1 MAREGRPIKLRVDGD
16 GSMNASDVAAP
27 RRLRLETATAEIETT
42 RSHLVAL
49 RHGALALGAALA
61 TALAFCLDERF
72 QWPWLVLGWVAMVPW
87 LAVLDGVGSARAAVR
102 HGLLMALLFT
112 VVTFNWFADS
122 IHAYTGA
129 PWIVGV
135 LFMAL
140 LAPILEPQFITFAL
154 ARHLARR
161 HGGALGVWRGVFV
174 GACVYAGTD
183 WFWPKLFGDT
193 LGYGV
198 YPSVWMRQA
207 ADVGGVHGLT
217 FLLVVSNECVLLSLR
232 ALAPGQRRNALAPAA
247 CVIAIVLM
255 LLGYGAVR
263 YGEFHDRADADRAV
277 TAGLIQ
283 ADMSHYNEMAAEL
296 GTYEGM
302 RRILDTHFALSTQAM
317 KRAPLDFLVW
327 PETVYPTTFGSPK
340 SADGA
345 AFDRELGGF
354 VNATGIPLVFGAYD
368 AEGGDEYNAAMFLE
382 PVQSGKVSFDTY
394 RKASLFPLTE
404 RLPKLFEFD
413 WLRHWF
419 PWLGTWKPGTGT
431 KVVPFTLHDGRTL
444 LVAPLICYD
453 AVDPNLALAAVRRGA
468 ELIVTISNDV
478 WFGYGPTPYGHL
490 VYAAFRSI
498 ETRRPQLRATNT
510 GMSAVITST
519 GELVMTAGVHE
530 RAALV
535 GTVTP
540 ERHATTPLL
549 AWGDWFGPTV
559 LAVAGMLLVVPQLSG
574 APRQRTPRLRGT
586 RRRRR

>member
-1 MAREGRPIKLRVDGD
+1 MSASVAPVARRPRFQADIKIPPAGSPRHATLRRG
-16 GSMNASDVAAP
+16 AVA
-27 RRLRLETATAEIETT
+27 
-42 RSHLVAL
+42 V
-49 RHGALALGAALA
+49 GAAVA
-61 TALAFCLDERF
+61 TALAFSLDERF
-72 QWPWLVLGWVAMVPW
+72 RWPWLVLGWIAMVPW
-87 LAVLDGVGSARAAVR
+87 LAVLDGAHSIRAAMR
-102 HGLLMALLFT
+102 NGLLMSLLFI

-122 IHAYTGA
+122 IQAYTGA
-129 PWIVGV
+129 PWVVGL
-135 LFMAL
+135 LFMAVM
-140 LAPILEPQFITFAL
+140 APILEPQFITFAAARYL
-154 ARHLARR
+154 AGRR
-161 HGGALGVWRGVFV
+161 SDGGPSVWRRIVV

-193 LGYGV
+193 LGYGF
-198 YPSVWMRQA
+198 YPSVLMRQA
-207 ADVGGVHGLT
+207 ADVAGVHGLT
-217 FLLVVSNECVLLSLR
+217 FLLVVSNECVLLIVR
-232 ALAPGQRRNALAPAA
+232 ALAARERRTEVLAPAA
-247 CVIAIVLM
+247 CVLAILLM

-263 YGEFHDRADADRAV
+263 YGEFRDRTGADHPV
-277 TAGLIQ
+277 TAGLVQ
-283 ADMSHYNEMAAEL
+283 ADMSHYNEMAAAL

-317 KRAPLDFLVW
+317 HRAPLDFLVW

-354 VNATGIPLVFGAYD
+354 VNATGVPLVFGAYD

-382 PVQSGKVSFDTY
+382 PVQNGKVSFDTY

-404 RLPKLFEFD
+404 RVPRIFEST
-413 WLRHWF
+413 WVRRWF

-431 KVVPFTLHDGRTL
+431 KVVSLTLHDGRTL

-510 GMSAVITST
+510 GMSAVITAT
-519 GELVMTAGVHE
+519 GEFLTTAGVHE
-530 RAALV
+530 RTALV
-535 GTVTP
+535 GTITP

-559 LAVAGMLLVVPQLSG
+559 LAIAGALLVVPLLTGS
-574 APRQRTPRLRGT
+574 ARPRGRNT
-586 RRRRR
+586 RATRHRRA